1 MYICNILLKEES
13 TLNKNLH
20 NHTHDNFFKVMSPDF
35 NPEGI
40 KENKPKSTSKL
51 HFLQF
56 VPVILIIAAILYFVF
71 R

>member
-1 MYICNILLKEES
+1 MN
-13 TLNKNLH
+13 NDPH
-20 NHTHDNFFKVMSPDF
+20 NHTYDNFFKVKSPDF

-40 KENKPKSTSKL
+40 KENKIKPAGKF

-56 VPVILIIAAILYFVF
+56 IPVALIIAAILYFVF